1 MNCDVDIDVRD
12 VTALRQYI
20 VKLIDLDEQQMLSAD
35 IIGDENVDMKDLGQL
50 LKYMIKVIDTFV

>member
-1 MNCDVDIDVRD
+1 
-12 VTALRQYI
+12 
-20 VKLIDLDEQQMLSAD
+20 MLSAD